1 MLHQKMGEQSSTT
14 WEELEKRLSDIVEQ
28 IAEIQCQIE
37 LVDTP
42 RIYAPHQILV
52 TDELG
57 QIVDS
62 GISPFMI
69 MKMHASL
76 LQMAGILRA
85 FFLVD

>member
-1 MLHQKMGEQSSTT
+1 MGEQSSTT
-14 WEELEKRLSDIVEQ
+14 LEGLEKRLSDIVEQ
-28 IAEIQCQIE
+28 IAEIQRQIE

-42 RIYAPHQILV
+42 RLYAPHQILV

-62 GISPFMI
+62 GISPRLI
-69 MKMHASL
+69 IQMHASL